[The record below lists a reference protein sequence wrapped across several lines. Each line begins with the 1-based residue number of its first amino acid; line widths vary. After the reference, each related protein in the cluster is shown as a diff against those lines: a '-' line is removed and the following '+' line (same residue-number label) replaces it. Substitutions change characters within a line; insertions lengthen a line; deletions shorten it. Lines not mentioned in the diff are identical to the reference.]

1 MFFHFNAILDI
12 VVLDI
17 WVQLKICC
25 KGKIHPPSIPVIKL
39 TSIWTIAIESDSG
52 NQTDSAG
59 WGQLA
64 VTVLCKHTTRFV
76 ESAYYCRCQS
86 AFVYYVMKLCS
97 VKLADFAVVLK
108 VWLSQK
114 TKELSD
120 DDQVDVV
127 ESVAAEVYS
136 LGGADALRHW

>member
-1 MFFHFNAILDI
+1 M
-12 VVLDI
+12 
-17 WVQLKICC
+17 
-25 KGKIHPPSIPVIKL
+25 
-39 TSIWTIAIESDSG
+39 
-52 NQTDSAG
+52 
-59 WGQLA
+59 
-64 VTVLCKHTTRFV
+64 
-76 ESAYYCRCQS
+76 
-86 AFVYYVMKLCS
+86 
-97 VKLADFAVVLK
+97 VLK